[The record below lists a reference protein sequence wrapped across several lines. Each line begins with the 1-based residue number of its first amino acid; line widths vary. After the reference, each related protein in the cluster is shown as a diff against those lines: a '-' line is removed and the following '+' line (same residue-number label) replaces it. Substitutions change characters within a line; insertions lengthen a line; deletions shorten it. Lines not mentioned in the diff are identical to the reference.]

1 MKNIVT
7 YAAILAILL
16 PAGSGA
22 LSCGQRGET
31 RQTSIQLI
39 NRAYEQNSIDFD
51 TQALY
56 LTYSIHNPEALPPE
70 YQSNVPM
77 KDATPI
83 ILEIQRNWDKLSPAT
98 QEEISQY
105 IQPLEKGDST

>member
-1 MKNIVT
+1 MHRSSSTIKNIVT

-16 PAGSGA
+16 PAASCA
-22 LSCGQRGET
+22 LSCDQRGET

-39 NRAYEQNSIDFD
+39 NRAYEQNTIDFD
-51 TQALY
+51 TRALY
-56 LTYSIHNPEALPPE
+56 LTYSIYEPEALPPE

-83 ILEIQRNWDKLSPAT
+83 ILEIQRNWDKVSPTT
-98 QEEISQY
+98 QEETN
-105 IQPLEKGDST
+105 E